1 MRLIECRH
9 ALDIENLLT
18 TIFRFYLAIKKT
30 GIRQTNPYQA
40 CPDSID
46 DVNCHQY

>member
-1 MRLIECRH
+1 MGLIECRH
-9 ALDIENLLT
+9 AVDIKNLLNG
-18 TIFRFYLAIKKT
+18 IFRFYLAIKKT

-40 CPDSID
+40 CLDSIY